1 MHRAILAFLLLLN
14 FANAASQGFD
24 RNLYPGDEALP
35 TLRKTFAFT
44 GYWLNAPP
52 GEASTSWIGKRL
64 LLRKS
69 GFGFL
74 ILFNGRVHQQL
85 QGPGIANKLGTA
97 DGTLAASLA
106 RREDFPDHAIIFLD
120 QEEGGRLTLEQL
132 TYVLAWS
139 DALTKSGYRA
149 GIYCSGIPVRDS
161 GDTITTAGDLHSH
174 AGNREI
180 HFFVYNDTCPPSPG
194 CVFPRNSLNPQL
206 SGVPF
211 AEAWQIAQSPRRPKF
226 TASCASTYSSTGLC
240 LAPETKL
247 DIDLSTATSPD
258 PSHGR

>member
-1 MHRAILAFLLLLN
+1 MHRAILAFILVLN
-14 FANAASQGFD
+14 IASAASQGFD
-24 RNLYPGDEALP
+24 RNLYPGEEALP
-35 TLRKTFAFT
+35 TLRKTFSFT
-44 GYWLNAPP
+44 GYWLNPPP
-52 GEASTSWIGKRL
+52 GETSTSWKGKRPL
-64 LLRKS
+64 LTKS

-74 ILFNGRVHQQL
+74 ILFNGRLHMEL
-85 QGPGIANKLGTA
+85 KSAGNAMKLGNA
-97 DGTLAASLA
+97 DGSLAASLA
-106 RREDFPDHAIIFLD
+106 KQEGFPDHAIVFLD
-120 QEEGGRLTLEQL
+120 QEEGGRLNLEQL
-132 TYVLAWS
+132 TYVLAWT

-194 CVFPRNSLNPQL
+194 CVFPRTPLNPQL
-206 SGVPF
+206 SGIPF
-211 AEAWQIAQSPRRPKF
+211 AEAWQMAQSPRRPKF

-240 LAPETKL
+240 LAPGTNL